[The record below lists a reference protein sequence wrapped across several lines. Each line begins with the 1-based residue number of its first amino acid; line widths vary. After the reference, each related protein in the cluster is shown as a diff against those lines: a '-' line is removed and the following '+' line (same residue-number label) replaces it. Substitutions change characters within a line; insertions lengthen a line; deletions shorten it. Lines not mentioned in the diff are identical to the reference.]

1 MTLLHRPGDDSDLG
15 DRAQRMRILPYCFI
29 GLAFGGAI
37 GAKLA
42 GIPGLVVG
50 MPAGFFF
57 MYWTINSIVEGSG
70 RAAASLYVP
79 SGSSTPAV
87 REYSLAQSL
96 IMREQYEAAVAQLE
110 SDAADNADD
119 PTPLVILARLARDRL
134 HDNARAVAAFRR
146 ALRAA
151 TADTGLQHQLLR
163 ELVEICEHRLRE
175 PARALPD
182 LARFAD
188 AHPTSAGGQWARA
201 ELKRLKTVVAG
212 G

>member
-1 MTLLHRPGDDSDLG
+1 MTLLHRPGDDTDLG

-37 GAKLA
+37 GAKVAGVVGLA
-42 GIPGLVVG
+42 IG

-57 MYWTINSIVEGSG
+57 MYWAINAIVEGGG

-96 IMREQYEAAVAQLE
+96 IMREQYEAAVGQLE
-110 SDAADNADD
+110 SDAADNDDD
-119 PTPLVILARLARDRL
+119 PTPLVLLARLARDRL
-134 HDNARAVAAFRR
+134 NDYERAVSAFRR
-146 ALRAA
+146 ALRVAA
-151 TADTGLQHQLLR
+151 ADAGLQHQVLR
-163 ELVEICEHRLRE
+163 ELVEVCEHRLRE
-175 PARALPD
+175 PSRALPD

-188 AHPTSAGGQWARA
+188 QHPTTSAGQWARG